1 MAAETTSEVRI
12 LPTLWTGVAT
22 STSWGVTSLHHPE
35 YHLHAELEPEWR
47 NVVDFPLTMEVLRQ
61 SGRNLELL
69 FMTGNHESR
78 AVETLLSD
86 GTAMVVADATS
97 STRWEIKGDRMTGM
111 RTVHDKPEASG
122 EMRFGSGVIELQ
134 AST

>member
-1 MAAETTSEVRI
+1 M
-12 LPTLWTGVAT
+12 
-22 STSWGVTSLHHPE
+22 
-35 YHLHAELEPEWR
+35 HAELEPEWR

-69 FMTGNHESR
+69 FITGHHESR
-78 AVETLLSD
+78 AVGTLLSD

-122 EMRFGSGVIELQ
+122 EIRFGAGVIELQ
-134 AST
+134 AGG

>member
-1 MAAETTSEVRI
+1 MAADETPEVRI
-12 LPTLWTGVAT
+12 LPTLWSGVAT

-47 NVVDFPLTMEVLRQ
+47 NVVDFSLTMEVLRQ
-61 SGRNLELL
+61 SGSNLELL
-69 FMTGNHESR
+69 FITGNHDSR
-78 AVETLLSD
+78 AVGTLLSD
-86 GTAMVVADATS
+86 GTAMVVADANS

-122 EMRFGSGVIELQ
+122 EIRFGAGVIELQ